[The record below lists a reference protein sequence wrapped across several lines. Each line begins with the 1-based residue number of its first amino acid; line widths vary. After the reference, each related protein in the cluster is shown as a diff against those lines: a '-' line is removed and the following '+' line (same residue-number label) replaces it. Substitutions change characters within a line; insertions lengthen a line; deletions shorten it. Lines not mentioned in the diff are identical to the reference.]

1 MKFVPRLYQSM
12 AIDFLLKHQR
22 CALYAGMG
30 LGKTVSTLMA
40 VRHLQEWWGE
50 GPALVLAPLRVA
62 QSTWPDE
69 VAKWDDLQ
77 GTRVSVICGSAVQR
91 RAALDKD
98 ADIYTMNYENLEWLT
113 SELERRGKEWPF
125 AIVVADEATRL
136 KGLRARQGSK
146 RARVLAKALPK
157 IRRFIELTG
166 TPAPNGLEDLWGQI
180 YFLDQGARLG
190 KSMTA
195 YHERFFRQVRV
206 GSSPLAVR
214 YEPLPGA
221 DRLIHYKISDI
232 VLKINAEEWFDVKQ
246 PIFSTVAVDLPD
258 TARRLY
264 TKLEREFLAE
274 LESGKEIEAMN
285 AAVKSGKCLQLAS
298 GAVYTDGES
307 FEEVHKAKLEALRS
321 IVEEA
326 GGMPILVSYQFK
338 HEAVRIQRSFPK
350 AKLLDKNPKTL
361 RDWNAGKIPLLLA
374 HPASCGHGLSMQDG
388 GNILVFFSAGWNLE
402 HHDQIIER
410 IGPTRQKQAGHE
422 RPVYVYYIVAKDT
435 MDEVV
440 LERLKTKRDVMDVLL
455 EKKKKEAQP

>member
-12 AIDFLLKHQR
+12 VIDFLLKHQR

-69 VAKWDDLQ
+69 VAKWDDLR

-113 SELERRGKEWPF
+113 SELERRGEEWPF

-190 KSMTA
+190 KSMTV

-206 GSSPLAVR
+206 GSSPWLCAT
-214 YEPLPGA
+214 
-221 DRLIHYKISDI
+221 
-232 VLKINAEEWFDVKQ
+232 N
-246 PIFSTVAVDLPD
+246 
-258 TARRLY
+258 
-264 TKLEREFLAE
+264 
-274 LESGKEIEAMN
+274 
-285 AAVKSGKCLQLAS
+285 
-298 GAVYTDGES
+298 
-307 FEEVHKAKLEALRS
+307 RS
-321 IVEEA
+321 PV
-326 GGMPILVSYQFK
+326 
-338 HEAVRIQRSFPK
+338 
-350 AKLLDKNPKTL
+350 
-361 RDWNAGKIPLLLA
+361 
-374 HPASCGHGLSMQDG
+374 
-388 GNILVFFSAGWNLE
+388 
-402 HHDQIIER
+402 
-410 IGPTRQKQAGHE
+410 PTG
-422 RPVYVYYIVAKDT
+422 
-435 MDEVV
+435 
-440 LERLKTKRDVMDVLL
+440 
-455 EKKKKEAQP
+455 